1 MRRLTAHPALLP
13 GFTLLLAAAVLI
25 AGLIDGLEPLDAVI
39 VLALLAFTVF
49 AGIALTVRSGP
60 ASGAEQRVA
69 AGGVAVYW
77 RPGCVYCLK
86 LMWALRSRLGDAYWV
101 NIWEDD
107 DGAAAVRAVNG
118 GNETVPT
125 LVGPDGAFVATDRAA
140 AVAEVDRRRRH

>member
-13 GFTLLLAAAVLI
+13 GLTLVLAAFVLVS
-25 AGLIDGLEPLDAVI
+25 GLLRGLEVLDVLI
-39 VLALLAFTVF
+39 VLAILAYTVF
-49 AGIALTVRSGP
+49 TGIALAVRSGP
-60 ASGAEQRVA
+60 AAGAEQHVA
-69 AGGVAVYW
+69 AGGAAVYW

-107 DGAAAVRAVNG
+107 DGAATVRAVNG

-140 AVAEVDRRRRH
+140 AVAEIDRRTRA